1 MKGFMNGLLP
11 SSPRN
16 LVGDPLFR
24 KRTSTAKTDSRL
36 RHSGMTAIT
45 TRSRIKA
52 LRDDGLTTSGRT
64 ATAGFTL
71 IELLVVVL
79 IIGILAAVALPQYN
93 KAVEK
98 ARVTEVLVTL
108 RKISN
113 NYKMCV
119 LSGMT
124 DDCDLFEDLPFP
136 ETNEIMGGVKS
147 NHYCYTHAYWVGF
160 AVTEVINGKCDD
172 AISTYAFLPDLDE
185 ENENS
190 EDIHW
195 TCWEGDDAPATKKG
209 LCKSLCGSNQCRVM

>member
-1 MKGFMNGLLP
+1 MKEFNRIWRLLS
-11 SSPRN
+11 SSPRVS
-16 LVGDPLFR
+16 VGDPSLLKKENDRFPNPAGR
-24 KRTSTAKTDSRL
+24 QFLGNDN
-36 RHSGMTAIT
+36 IIIPV
-45 TRSRIKA
+45 RI
-52 LRDDGLTTSGRT
+52 

-79 IIGILAAVALPQYN
+79 IIGILSAVALPQYN

-119 LSGMT
+119 LSGMK
-124 DDCDLFEDLPFP
+124 DECDLFEDLPFP

-147 NHYCYTHAYWVGF
+147 KHYCYTHAYWVGF
-160 AVTEVINGKCDD
+160 AVSEVINGKCDSGL
-172 AISTYAFLPDLDE
+172 STYAFIPDLDE

-195 TCWEGDDAPATKKG
+195 ICAENDDAPVGKKG
-209 LCKSLCGSNQCRVM
+209 LCKSLCGGNQCRVM

>member
-1 MKGFMNGLLP
+1 MKGFTSIL
-11 SSPRN
+11 SSPKVS
-16 LVGDPLFR
+16 VGDPFLLKKENDRFP
-24 KRTSTAKTDSRL
+24 TATLGNDNNNND
-36 RHSGMTAIT
+36 
-45 TRSRIKA
+45 RSRNPA
-52 LRDDGLTTSGRT
+52 GRPTLRDDGLTTSGRT
-64 ATAGFTL
+64 ATLGFTL

-113 NYKMCV
+113 NYKMCA
-119 LSGMT
+119 LAGI

-160 AVTEVINGKCDD
+160 AVSEVINGKCDD
-172 AISTYAFLPDLDE
+172 KLSTYAFVPDWDDLD
-185 ENENS
+185 ENS

-195 TCWEGDDAPATKKG
+195 ICGEDDEAPVGKKG
-209 LCKSLCGSNQCRVM
+209 LCKSLCGSNMCRVM

>member
-1 MKGFMNGLLP
+1 MKGFMNSLLS

-16 LVGDPLFR
+16 LVGDPLLLKKKNDRFP
-24 KRTSTAKTDSRL
+24 
-36 RHSGMTAIT
+36 T
-45 TRSRIKA
+45 TT
-52 LRDDGLTTSGRT
+52 LGNDNTTTPVCT

-119 LSGMT
+119 LSGT

-172 AISTYAFLPDLDE
+172 AISTYAFVPDWDDLD
-185 ENENS
+185 ENS

-195 TCWEGDDAPATKKG
+195 VCGEDDDAPVGKKG
-209 LCKSLCGSNQCRVM
+209 LCKSLCGSNMCRVM

>member
-1 MKGFMNGLLP
+1 MKEFNRIWRLLP

-16 LVGDPLFR
+16 LVGDLLLLKKKNDRFPSPAGRPTLGNDNF
-24 KRTSTAKTDSRL
+24 
-36 RHSGMTAIT
+36 IIPV
-45 TRSRIKA
+45 RIA
-52 LRDDGLTTSGRT
+52 S
-64 ATAGFTL
+64 AGFTL

-79 IIGILAAVALPQYN
+79 IIGILSAVALPQYN

-119 LSGMT
+119 LSGT

-136 ETNEIMGGVKS
+136 ETDEIMGGVKS
-147 NHYCYTHAYWVGF
+147 KHYCYTHAYWVGF

-172 AISTYAFLPDLDE
+172 ELSTYAFVPDLDE
-185 ENENS
+185 ANENS

-195 TCWEGDDAPATKKG
+195 ICGEGDDAPVGKKG
-209 LCKSLCGSNQCRVM
+209 LCKSLCGGNQCRVM

>member
-1 MKGFMNGLLP
+1 MKEFNRIWRLLP

-16 LVGDPLFR
+16 LVGDLLLLKKKNNRCPSPAGRPTLGN
-24 KRTSTAKTDSRL
+24 DN
-36 RHSGMTAIT
+36 IT
-45 TRSRIKA
+45 ISVRIA
-52 LRDDGLTTSGRT
+52 S
-64 ATAGFTL
+64 AGFTL

-79 IIGILAAVALPQYN
+79 IIGILSAVALPQYN

-119 LSGMT
+119 LSGMK
-124 DDCDLFEDLPFP
+124 DECDLFEDLPFP

-147 NHYCYTHAYWVGF
+147 KHYCYTHAYWVGF
-160 AVTEVINGKCDD
+160 AVSEVINGKCDD
-172 AISTYAFLPDLDE
+172 STLSTYAFVPDLNDSD
-185 ENENS
+185 ENS

-195 TCWEGDDAPATKKG
+195 MCMENDDAPAGKKG
-209 LCKSLCGSNQCRVM
+209 LCKSLCGSTQCRVM